1 MRAWWLALLMS
12 ALLVGCATP
21 NRSTRPLST
30 EQANSPEW
38 QGRISVQVQGDN
50 PSSMSASFLLRGDAK
65 NGELDLY
72 SPLGT
77 TLGALQ
83 WTPQL
88 VQLSDGS
95 QHQYFTS
102 LAELTEKTTGAALPI
117 DALFEWLQGRDAQVR
132 PGRQGREDEGR
143 HQVHHADLGPAQLGV
158 AAQSPAQD
166 SVGQGQQGRHG
177 FHQR

>member
-1 MRAWWLALLMS
+1 MA
-12 ALLVGCATP
+12 GCAAPSRTAK
-21 NRSTRPLST
+21 PLSA

-65 NGELDLY
+65 SGELDLY

-88 VQLSDGS
+88 VQLSDGGK
-95 QHQYFTS
+95 HQYFNS
-102 LAELTEKTTGAALPI
+102 LAELTEKATGAALPV
-117 DALFEWLQGRDAQVR
+117 DAIFDWLQGRDSQAFGWQ
-132 PGRQGREDEGR
+132 
-143 HQVHHADLGPAQLGV
+143 ADLSGVSQGSLSARRTVPAPEVTLRIKLDQ
-158 AAQSPAQD
+158 
-166 SVGQGQQGRHG
+166 
-177 FHQR
+177 

>member
-1 MRAWWLALLMS
+1 MRVWWLALLLS
-12 ALLVGCATP
+12 ALMAGCATP
-21 NRSTRPLST
+21 SRTATKPLSA

-95 QHQYFTS
+95 KHQYFNS
-102 LAELTEKTTGAALPI
+102 LAELTEKATGAALPV
-117 DALFEWLQGRDAQVR
+117 DAIFGWLQGRDAQAF
-132 PGRQGREDEGR
+132 GWQ
-143 HQVHHADLGPAQLGV
+143 ADLSGVPQGSLSARRTVPAPEVTLRIKLDQ
-158 AAQSPAQD
+158 
-166 SVGQGQQGRHG
+166 
-177 FHQR
+177 